1 MESVLRSLNQWEI
14 VMGTIEAPTRLDPT
28 SPTAQELQLE
38 RAWDLRKER
47 AYSEID
53 LRVED
58 QQRVSIRE
66 NRDPRLAWDTLH
78 TVYRKHL
85 ADKIPS
91 LLIEIAQAQYDGT
104 GILEH
109 KSNMDTLRMK
119 LIEGGY
125 PVSDSLYLDFFVSSL
140 PEEYDTLMMTINYD
154 TDTADKVVSKI
165 YQIETRR
172 SLRTGEGSALWR

>member
-1 MESVLRSLNQWEI
+1 MESVLRSLNQWKVI
-14 VMGTIEAPTRLDPT
+14 MGTIVAPTRLDPM

-58 QQRVSIRE
+58 QQRVWIRE
-66 NRDPRLAWDTLH
+66 NRDPRLAWDTLR

-85 ADKIPS
+85 ADTRVF
-91 LLIEIAQAQYDGT
+91 LLAEIANAQYDGT

-109 KSNMDTLRMK
+109 KSNMDVLRMK

-125 PVSDSLYLDFFVSSL
+125 PVPDSLYLDFFVKSL
-140 PEEYDTLMMTINYD
+140 PEEYDMITITINYD
-154 TDTADKVVSKI
+154 TDTVDKVVNNLH
-165 YQIETRR
+165 QIETRR
-172 SLRTGEGSALWR
+172 SLRTGEDQRLWR